1 MIINIRNWDKYNPKR
16 DQKSYTWLRLNNDTF
31 SGQDFCEYGAQELMV
46 WISILCE
53 ASKKNNGKIDLKL
66 PYLKII
72 TRLSETD
79 INNAILRLHADK
91 YLEIE
96 GDVVSLQRAVAPLQI
111 TTPTYERTNERT
123 NNIVDLA
130 TDYAH
135 PLEIPCDDALTSHE
149 PSFADKCNTVAEIW
163 NDIGSQLGLVK
174 VRVPL
179 SKDRMEKMRAAISEF
194 SSPKDWVKITQAIEG
209 DSFLM
214 GKNARGWK
222 ASFDWLFHKTKF
234 NYRKLWEAHDNIKW
248 DND

>member
-31 SGQDFCEYGAQELMV
+31 SGQDFCEYSAQELIV

-53 ASKKNNGKIDLKL
+53 ASKKNSGKIDLKL

-72 TRLSETD
+72 TRLSDTE
-79 INNAILRLHADK
+79 INAAILKLHDDN

-96 GDVVSLQRAVAPLQI
+96 GDVVSLHHAVAPLQI
-111 TTPTYERTNERT
+111 TTPTYVRTYERT
-123 NNIVDLA
+123 NNIVDLT
-130 TDYAH
+130 TDYTH
-135 PLEIPCDDALTSHE
+135 PLEIPCDTSRE
-149 PSFADKCNTVAEIW
+149 PSFSDKCNTVAEIW
-163 NDIGSQLGLVK
+163 NDIGSQLGLAK

-179 SKDRMEKMRAAISEF
+179 SKDRMEKMRSALSEF
-194 SSPKDWVKITQAIEG
+194 TSPQDWVKITQAIEG
-209 DSFLM
+209 DDFLM
-214 GKNARGWK
+214 GKNDRKWK

-234 NYRKLWEAHDNIKW
+234 NYRKLWEAHDNINW